1 MLRAGAAV
9 LANHALLAID
19 EIGTMSF
26 EDQEQFLS
34 LMDKGYF
41 DFNKMG
47 IRQRLESE
55 TGFIVTSNPMT
66 SDFRNVDRL
75 SLDEIP
81 LKGQLIDRL
90 DLVFV
95 FRKPQTPE
103 EQKTFAY
110 NMHKISTKHFKLD
123 FIFLRKYLYYIHNN
137 PDFDEIDFE
146 EYSHTTRLRDFWTNL
161 ISENPEFA
169 GNRSFESVF
178 KIAKA
183 FARLMLMTTVDSE
196 VIEQTMQ
203 FIQQVFLRH
212 GTQIAIPVDYF
223 LLTYLEMCH
232 IIKKHS
238 QEQIW
243 VVQNTPKAVQLADI
257 SFSQAAEIA
266 AKKNNS
272 IDEYLGKN
280 FRSNASRSARRLR
293 EMFRESQDRD
303 FDNGKIKVVS
313 ADRQELKLRWI
324 ANRNESSTGSSNNH
338 NMV

>member
-1 MLRAGAAV
+1 
-9 LANHALLAID
+9 LLGID
-19 EIGTMSF
+19 EIGTMPF

-66 SDFRNVDRL
+66 SDFRNADKL

-95 FRKPQTPE
+95 FRKPMTPE
-103 EQKTFAY
+103 GQKAFAY
-110 NMHKISTKHFKLD
+110 NMHKISSKHFNLD
-123 FIFLRKYLYYIHNN
+123 FIFLRKYIYYIHSN
-137 PDFDEIDFE
+137 PEFDEINFE
-146 EYSHTTRLRDFWTNL
+146 EYSDTMRLRDFWTNL

-169 GNRSFESVF
+169 GNRSFESMF

-183 FARLMLMTTVDSE
+183 FARLMLKTTVDSE

-223 LLTYLEMCH
+223 SLTFLEMCN

-238 QEQIW
+238 QEQTW
-243 VVQNTPKAVQLADI
+243 VAHNTPNAVQLADI

-272 IDEYLGKN
+272 IGEYLGKN
-280 FRSNASRSARRLR
+280 FRSNISKPARRLR
-293 EMFRESQDRD
+293 QMFRESQDRD

-313 ADRQELKLRWI
+313 AYGYELRLRWI
-324 ANRNESSTGSSNNH
+324 ANDDNDNNNATNSNNG
-338 NMV
+338 NI